1 MYGGQKKNPLTGNR
15 TFVSRLLTGK
25 SRHSY
30 IYGVTEKMICF
41 NTAIERLEVHDLLE
55 KVTDPEVR
63 GLVDVLMHEP
73 GVFTRGGRMN
83 KSALCRKLKLKTAQ
97 LDELLAR
104 LRNQF
109 ITEDVPLFRF
119 QVLAE
124 QLLYDSH
131 VYIKGE
137 VKRIVQLDKS
147 A

>member
-1 MYGGQKKNPLTGNR
+1 
-15 TFVSRLLTGK
+15 
-25 SRHSY
+25 
-30 IYGVTEKMICF
+30 MICF
-41 NTAIERLEVHDLLE
+41 NKAIETFEVNELLE

-63 GLVDVLMHEP
+63 GLVDTLMHEP
-73 GVFTRGGRMN
+73 GMFTRGGRMN
-83 KSALCRKLKLKTAQ
+83 KSALCRRLKLKTAQ

-137 VKRIVQLDKS
+137 VIKVYAVTKKLKRHVRFKRLVQLEKS